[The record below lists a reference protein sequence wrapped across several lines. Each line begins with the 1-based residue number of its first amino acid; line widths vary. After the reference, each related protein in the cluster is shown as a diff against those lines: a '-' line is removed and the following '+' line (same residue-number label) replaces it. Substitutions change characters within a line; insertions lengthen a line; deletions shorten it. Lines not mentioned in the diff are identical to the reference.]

1 MSCEISH
8 HIPEEVLACEKCTTV
23 IWMGFSDQV
32 KNNELIDKGATCG
45 ITDHLALIKP
55 RTVLLR
61 IFFSPPKILLRLLI
75 LFSFY
80 KLAVSVSLVVLV
92 YTLLNKQ
99 KIPNSLG
106 RHTRRG
112 SGVPLYQIKHVEFP
126 AVVAACE

>member
-1 MSCEISH
+1 MSCQISH
-8 HIPEEVLACEKCTTV
+8 HIPEEVLACEKRTTV

-45 ITDHLALIKP
+45 IADHLALIKP

-61 IFFSPPKILLRLLI
+61 IFFPPKILFRLFNI
-75 LFSFY
+75 VLFLQTSCQCFP
-80 KLAVSVSLVVLV
+80 SVLV

-112 SGVPLYQIKHVEFP
+112 SGVPLYQIKHVELP